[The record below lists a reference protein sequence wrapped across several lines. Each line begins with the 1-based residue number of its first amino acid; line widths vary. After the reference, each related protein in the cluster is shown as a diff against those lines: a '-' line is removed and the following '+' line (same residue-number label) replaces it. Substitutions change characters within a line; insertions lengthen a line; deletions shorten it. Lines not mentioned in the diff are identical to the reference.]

1 MLRPSIRSSAPE
13 SAWSDCI
20 VRLEPVELDMEVRG
34 MRTRVRWPVLVA
46 LVAMLALAACGND
59 SEPTPSASQGP
70 AATTSCASSGELTM
84 WERSGGNKDMVDMLV
99 AAWNMLTNGDL
110 YRDPGADYFANRTP
124 AKTKDRAIRQL
135 QALGY
140 HVTIA

>member
-1 MLRPSIRSSAPE
+1 MERPE

-59 SEPTPSASQGP
+59 SEPAPSASQGP

-84 WERSGGNKDMVDMLV
+84 WERSGGNKQMVDMLV
-99 AAWNMLTNGDL
+99 AAWNS
-110 YRDPGADYFANRTP
+110 RTRT
-124 AKTKDRAIRQL
+124 ARSS
-135 QALGY
+135 
-140 HVTIA
+140 